1 LVYLYGLLQDAS
13 IDRILNFIDY
23 GHASIGGLT
32 GGMAVAL
39 DGVSMWL
46 AYKMFELAT
55 MADGQESSTRY
66 IALSAASLPSAEDI
80 GVPEDLQQQWRDVM
94 TRSFAAY
101 QSEYARLERDIAAA
115 PGLLRLPAN
124 AKPAVITRL
133 QKNYALDRA
142 RCDRLLLPIQSH
154 ADLLR

>member
-1 LVYLYGLLQDAS
+1 MLLQDAS

-46 AYKMFELAT
+46 AYKVFELAT

-66 IALSAASLPSAEDI
+66 IALSAASLPTAADI
-80 GVPEDLQQQWRDVM
+80 GIPEDLQQQWHDVM

-101 QSEYARLERDIAAA
+101 QSEYARLEKAIAAE

-124 AKPAVITRL
+124 AKPAVINRL

-142 RCDRLLLPIQSH
+142 RCSRLLL
-154 ADLLR
+154 LKTMG